1 MSPGVPEI
9 ATVLRLDLDPAHVE
23 PVRAA
28 MAEVDGVLAK
38 PEVVATPELAA
49 AKLVAAFHLAGD
61 AAEVARQVT
70 ATPGEGRPPRAVL
83 VTGEVEVVDGRA
95 RGPARDRAEALATQ
109 ISRQA
114 GIVMAASTAV
124 MVTHALPPGEELVD
138 IGVVRLPD
146 GRDERAYLLQAVG
159 AGADDAGASSLGW
172 AHRAVAHVLV
182 GRAGPR
188 ARLEGAW
195 TGALGGDH
203 RLVVL
208 SGDPGIGKTTLAAE
222 LAVRVHATGGTVLYG
237 RWDEDGHASYQ
248 AIREALGTYA
258 AACPRRLL
266 RTDLADRADDLAR
279 LLPDLGARIGGVRPP
294 IALDPDAERLR
305 LYEAVRGW
313 LGAIAGRRP
322 VLVVLDDLQ
331 WADRSSLLLLR
342 HLLDSPPEGRVLLV
356 ATLRDG
362 EVEGMGPLHTLGCF
376 EDNPSVDRI
385 DVPGLSSE
393 EVAELI
399 ERTIGR
405 PLRDPEE
412 ADLARWLT
420 DETAGNPL
428 FVREV
433 LRGLGGE
440 PARVL
445 AEVRD
450 HLPERVHDVV
460 RWRLA
465 PLGPETT
472 AALTAASVIGEEFSL
487 DVLAAALGVRAVELR
502 QRLDDAVR
510 AGVVRDAGDGQH
522 LAFAHTVVRRA
533 LLMEADPER
542 TRALHLAVAD
552 ALSRDERSV
561 PPLQVAH
568 HYLAAADAG
577 PGDGADAGLVDRAI
591 RWGRAAADQA
601 RRETAFETA
610 VAFLSRVVALHDRLT
625 AGDDRPARARER
637 ACELR
642 LELAEAHDRAGEFVA
657 RDRRH
662 LEAADLAREL
672 GRTDLFV
679 RAALGYGGRLPAAPP
694 PNPTV
699 RRLLEEAL
707 ALLPE
712 EDSRARALVL
722 ARLAHVLH
730 AEAPHHERKRLA
742 DEAEAMARRLDAPVV
757 LASVLSSRVLALDGP
772 DDVDEHL
779 DIGEEIIRIGRQTGD
794 RDLVLQGARA
804 RIHPLFVV
812 AAHDAARD
820 LAATFT
826 ELAETLRHP
835 DHLRLAAMWRIMW
848 AALEGRFEEAEAA
861 SERLRVQL
869 DLSGHPQVGTI
880 PFVQTFVTRW
890 MRGTLADLRPTVE
903 AGRSSADSFT
913 WRMLQAWVELGAG
926 DVETARALL
935 ADCPLDELAEA
946 DPGYLWTYG
955 TVGAAVVSSTVGDR
969 RWAEAA
975 RHALDP
981 YSGRNCVLGYAA
993 YLGAVDHHLGCV
1005 EVTLGRLDDAVG
1017 HLEAALERHR
1027 TIGARPWAALS
1038 AAWLAN
1044 ALVARGGPDDA
1055 GRADRLWAEAAGEA
1069 ASLGLAI
1076 LPAPHPELAR

>member
-1 MSPGVPEI
+1 MPEI
-9 ATVLRLDLDPAHVE
+9 ATVLRLDLDPAFVE
-23 PVRAA
+23 PVRTA
-28 MAEVDGVLAK
+28 MAGVDGVLAE
-38 PEVVATPELAA
+38 PEVVATPALATA
-49 AKLVAAFHLAGD
+49 TLVAAFHLAGD
-61 AAEVARQVT
+61 GAEVARQVT
-70 ATPGEGRPPRAVL
+70 ATGGEGRPPRAVL
-83 VTGEVEVVDGRA
+83 VTGEVVVVDGRVQGA
-95 RGPARDRAEALATQ
+95 ARDRAEALAAQ
-109 ISRQA
+109 ISREA
-114 GIVMAASTAV
+114 GVVMAASTAV
-124 MVTHALPPGEELVD
+124 MVTHTLPPGVELVD

-146 GRDERAYLLQAVG
+146 GRDERAYLLHTVG
-159 AGADDAGASSLGW
+159 AGTDDAGASSLGW

-222 LAVRVHATGGTVLYG
+222 LAVRVHATGGIVLYG
-237 RWDEDGHASYQ
+237 RWDEDGHVSYQ
-248 AIREALGTYA
+248 AVREALGAYA

-279 LLPDLGARIGGVRPP
+279 LLPDIGARIGGVRPP
-294 IALDPDAERLR
+294 IAHDPDAERLR

-313 LGAIAGRRP
+313 LGAIASRRP

-362 EVEGMGPLHTLGCF
+362 EVEGLGPLHTLGSF
-376 EDNPSVDRI
+376 EHNPSVDRI
-385 DVPGLSSE
+385 DVPGLTSD

-405 PLRDPEE
+405 PLHDPEE
-412 ADLARWLT
+412 HDVARWLT

-428 FVREV
+428 FVHEI
-433 LRGLGGE
+433 LRGLGDGE
-440 PARVL
+440 PARAL

-450 HLPERVHDVV
+450 RLPERVHDVV

-465 PLGPETT
+465 RLGPETT
-472 AALTAASVIGEEFSL
+472 AVLTAASVIGEGFSL
-487 DVLAAALGVRAVELR
+487 DVLAAALGARPLEIR
-502 QRLDDAVR
+502 ERLDDAVR
-510 AGVVRDAGDGQH
+510 AGVVRDTGDGQR

-533 LLMEADPER
+533 LLMEAHPER

-552 ALSRDERSV
+552 ALSRDERSA
-561 PPLQVAH
+561 PPLAVAH
-568 HYLAAADAG
+568 HYLAAADAD
-577 PGDGADAGLVDRAI
+577 PDRADDGLVDRAI

-601 RRETAFETA
+601 RRETAFESA
-610 VAFLSRVVALHDRLT
+610 VAFLCRVVDLHDRHV
-625 AGDDRPARARER
+625 AGADRPARACER

-694 PNPTV
+694 PNPTA

-707 ALLPE
+707 TLLPE

-722 ARLAHVLH
+722 ARLAHVMH
-730 AEAPHHERKRLA
+730 AEAPHRERKRLA

-826 ELAETLRHP
+826 ELAEEVRHP
-835 DHLRLAAMWRIMW
+835 DHLRLVAMWRIMW
-848 AALEGRFEEAEAA
+848 AALEGRFAEAEAA

-890 MRGTLADLRPTVE
+890 MRGTLADLRTTVE

-926 DVETARALL
+926 DQEAARALL
-935 ADCPLDELAEA
+935 DDCPLDELAEA
-946 DPGYLWTYG
+946 DAGYLWMYG

-975 RHALDP
+975 RQALAP

-1005 EVTLGRLDDAVG
+1005 EVTLGRLDDAVA

-1027 TIGARPWAALS
+1027 TIGARPWAAVS

-1055 GRADRLWAEAAGEA
+1055 ERADRLWADAAEEAAD
-1069 ASLGLAI
+1069 LGLAI
-1076 LPAPHPELAR
+1076 LPAPHPQLAR